1 MDAGFR
7 DEHGRLLF
15 EIENI
20 FLSLQPHLLSRT
32 IDLISTFLYIINI
45 IKSYT
50 MKRVFISFIIAVFI
64 FIPFLS
70 YPFTRENWPTYMG
83 NQYLTGNNDG
93 IIPETQ
99 GLMWTFQSSGRLFN
113 PVSVNGRVFVVSTD
127 HYLYCLDAADGTL
140 LWEFKAEGP
149 LTRMITVYEGYVYLP
164 AGRFIYCLEEQN
176 GTLIWGRR
184 DPSFGFYGTPT
195 VARGKIFY
203 GNRRG
208 FYARELR
215 NGHLMWENTHIYTYG
230 GFPSYWN
237 GMVYTLSK
245 EFQKG
250 SAFIV
255 ALNEEDGSVAWSTT
269 LENVPNF
276 FSPVVYN
283 ERIYLT
289 YGNLLG
295 VFDAET
301 GERLFQTSFEQDVAS
316 HPVFSQGNLF
326 ISLSDGKI
334 MKIDPETGEYEQVFE
349 VSYGTQFA
357 VVGSYLFIPEKGEQ
371 GALVTVDASEGK
383 TLHRTPMLQGEPS
396 TLTISKGVLFVPAEN
411 TLLAIGDG
419 RWLQAT
425 YAPRREALIPGAG
438 REEKATG
445 LFPEPGEEKIG
456 GERFQY
462 AGKAPEKPES
472 EGLSGEEFAKKAPE
486 KGTEAGETPSE
497 IGMATKK
504 GEPPEQGAEGTPGA
518 ESPAREPSKETG
530 EKPYDEAEPVVEKAK
545 IKGELKDK
553 DTGAPLDGS
562 VEATTELDSGEVVKK
577 KEEVSGGKFEVEVP
591 REGKT
596 DLVFSSP
603 GYTFETITLPDEKAI
618 DDLSLQPLEL
628 SLSRVKKGE
637 RLKVESIHFKT
648 ESANLEPGSL
658 STLNTLLDML
668 RQHPNITIEIEGHTD
683 STGTSAFNQK
693 LSVLRAES
701 VADWLIR
708 NGISSKRMK
717 TTGYGDTKPVA
728 DNNTAEGRRKNRRT
742 EILIVDD

>member
-1 MDAGFR
+1 
-7 DEHGRLLF
+7 
-15 EIENI
+15 
-20 FLSLQPHLLSRT
+20 LLS
-32 IDLISTFLYIINI
+32 TFAYIINI
-45 IKSYT
+45 IKSAI
-50 MKRVFISFIIAVFI
+50 MKRVFTSFIITVFVFI
-64 FIPFLS
+64 PLIS
-70 YPFTRENWPTYMG
+70 YPVTRENWPTYMG

-149 LTRMITVYEGYVYLP
+149 LTRMVTVYEGFVYLP
-164 AGRFIYCLEEQN
+164 AGRFIYCLEEEN

-208 FYARELR
+208 FYARELK
-215 NGHLMWENTHIYTYG
+215 NGHLVWENTQIYTYG

-250 SAFIV
+250 SAFVV
-255 ALNEEDGSVAWSTT
+255 ALNEENGSVVWATA
-269 LENVPNF
+269 LENVANF
-276 FSPVVYN
+276 FSPVVYD

-301 GERLFQTSFEQDVAS
+301 GERLFQTRFEQDVAS

-326 ISLSDGKI
+326 VSLSDGKI
-334 MKIDPETGEYEQVFE
+334 LKIDPETGTYEQVYD

-383 TLHRTPMLQGEPS
+383 TLHRTPTLQGEPS
-396 TLTISKGVLFVPAEN
+396 TLTISKGVLFVPAQN

-425 YAPRREALIPGAG
+425 YAPRREAQRPGPE
-438 REEKATG
+438 REEGARER
-445 LFPEPGEEKIG
+445 FPESE
-456 GERFQY
+456 
-462 AGKAPEKPES
+462 KAPEKPEAERPPGEKLEQKAPD
-472 EGLSGEEFAKKAPE
+472 EGSGEGE
-486 KGTEAGETPSE
+486 KSPE
-497 IGMATKK
+497 IGMALKK
-504 GEPPEQGAEGTPGA
+504 QKEEAPEPGAEGLAPETSREMEKTPK
-518 ESPAREPSKETG
+518 EQPA
-530 EKPYDEAEPVVEKAK
+530 PVPEKAK
-545 IKGELKDK
+545 ITGELRDR

-591 REGKT
+591 KEGKT

-603 GYTFETITLPDEKAI
+603 GYTFKTITLPDEKAI

-668 RQHPNITIEIEGHTD
+668 RQNPNVKIEIEGHTD

-708 NGISSKRMK
+708 NGISSTRMK
-717 TTGYGDTKPVA
+717 TRGYGDTRPVA
-728 DNNTAEGRRKNRRT
+728 DNKTPEGRRKNRRT